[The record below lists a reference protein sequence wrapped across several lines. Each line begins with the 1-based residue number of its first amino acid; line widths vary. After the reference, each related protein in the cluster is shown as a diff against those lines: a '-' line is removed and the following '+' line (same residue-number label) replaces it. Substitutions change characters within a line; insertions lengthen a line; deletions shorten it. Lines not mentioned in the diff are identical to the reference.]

1 MNARDLFAENLG
13 LIDRIIAI
21 VCRRANLFGA
31 DAEDFASETK
41 LALIENDYA
50 VLRKY
55 EGRSSLETFLSVV
68 IRRLHADSR
77 TRARGRWHASS
88 EAQRLGPIAVQL
100 ETFVRRDGRTLDEAL
115 TLIHT
120 TDPTVTR
127 DALETLLLRLP
138 ERTGRP
144 PAVDLE
150 GVAHA
155 IAGGDSADARAIA
168 GERDRTSA
176 IAGEAVREQLEE
188 LPTEDRVLLRL
199 RFGSEMSIAD
209 ISRMMRLPQRP
220 LYRRLEWLLAHLR
233 GALIGA
239 GIDRETAAELVGSD
253 TTHMD
258 FGLLNGKTDPPRQ
271 SIDDVANNNREDS

>member
-1 MNARDLFAENLG
+1 MNARDLFAANLG
-13 LIDRIIAI
+13 LIDRIISI

-68 IRRLHADSR
+68 IRRLYADSR

-88 EAQRLGPIAVQL
+88 EAQRLGPLAVQL
-100 ETFVRRDGRTLDEAL
+100 ETYVRRDGRSLDEAL
-115 TLIHT
+115 TLIRDS
-120 TDPTVTR
+120 DPGVTR
-127 DALETLLLRLP
+127 EALAALLEKLP

-144 PAVDLE
+144 RAVDLE

-155 IAGGDSADARAIA
+155 ISGGESADARAIA
-168 GERDRTSA
+168 GEMNRTSA
-176 IAGEAVREQLEE
+176 IAGHALREQLEV

-209 ISRMMRLPQRP
+209 ISRMMQLPQRP

-239 GIDRETAAELVGSD
+239 GIDRAAAAALVGHED
-253 TTHMD
+253 AAMD
-258 FGLLNGKTDPPRQ
+258 FGLMNGKTDGSRP
-271 SIDDVANNNREDS
+271 SIPNAPNEREDS